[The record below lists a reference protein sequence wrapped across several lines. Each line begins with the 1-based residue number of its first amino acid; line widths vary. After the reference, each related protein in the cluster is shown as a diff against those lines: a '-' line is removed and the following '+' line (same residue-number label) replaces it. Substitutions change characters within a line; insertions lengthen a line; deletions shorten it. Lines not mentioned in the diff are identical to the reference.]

1 MIFFGLKSKT
11 LKKGVLSNV
20 LCNYCE
26 EESNMEYD
34 IIQKYFHLYFI
45 PFIPLKKEDTICC
58 SNCGGV
64 YVNKNIPKSLSVK
77 LERIKEN
84 NVIKTPIWAFSGLI
98 ILTLLICWAPY
109 QSSKYDEK
117 EDDYILNPKKGDVYF
132 LNYKPGHYTTL
143 RIDKVDSQQVY
154 FTLNDT
160 ATSKYTKIFG
170 ILSETYYTNKKGTYT
185 RQQIKDLFKKDSII
199 SITRK

>member
-64 YVNKNIPKSLSVK
+64 YVNKNIPKIFICKTRANKGKQRNKNPYLGIF
-77 LERIKEN
+77 RIN
-84 NVIKTPIWAFSGLI
+84 YSNFTN
-98 ILTLLICWAPY
+98 LL
-109 QSSKYDEK
+109 
-117 EDDYILNPKKGDVYF
+117 
-132 LNYKPGHYTTL
+132 
-143 RIDKVDSQQVY
+143 
-154 FTLNDT
+154 
-160 ATSKYTKIFG
+160 
-170 ILSETYYTNKKGTYT
+170 GT
-185 RQQIKDLFKKDSII
+185 I
-199 SITRK
+199 SIK